1 MSYLLG
7 LDIGT
12 SGVKGL
18 LLSAEGEIKLTL
30 TENYPL
36 YTPHP
41 GWAEQNPEDW
51 WEATSKCIRGIISK
65 SGIDPAEIKGISFSG
80 QMHSSVFLDENMEI
94 IRPAILWSDTRTSKQ
109 CQEIYERAG

>member
-51 WEATSKCIRGIISK
+51 WEATSKCIRVL
-65 SGIDPAEIKGISFSG
+65 
-80 QMHSSVFLDENMEI
+80 SV
-94 IRPAILWSDTRTSKQ
+94 KVV
-109 CQEIYERAG
+109 